1 MSYELE
7 EYENEKAPLT
17 KPRKSKQKV
26 EPIIEPIVE
35 QDNKPIEPPIEPK
48 PKKPRAPKTEKQ
60 IEVFKEK
67 CALARKNN
75 IKKQKDTIVESAK
88 TILKKELKKE
98 KKQDTESEDEPEVI
112 HITKPKRKPKKK
124 IIVVHSDSSSESSSS
139 SEEEHITKKQ
149 FGKSHRNKKSIT
161 VQQPKQNE
169 NTRVVQK
176 LNNFFAD

>member
-60 IEVFKEK
+60 LAVFKEK

-98 KKQDTESEDEPEVI
+98 KKPDTESESEPEVI

-124 IIVVHSDSSSESSSS
+124 IIVVHSDSSSSESSS
-139 SEEEHITKKQ
+139 SEEEKHISKTQ
-149 FGKSHRNKKSIT
+149 FGRSHRNKKSIP
-161 VQQPKQNE
+161 QPKPIDKPK
-169 NTRVVQK
+169 VIQK

>member
-26 EPIIEPIVE
+26 ETEP
-35 QDNKPIEPPIEPK
+35 PIEPPIDPPIQPK
-48 PKKPRAPKTEKQ
+48 PKKPRAPKTQKQ

-98 KKQDTESEDEPEVI
+98 KKPDTESESEPEVI

-124 IIVVHSDSSSESSSS
+124 IIVVHSDSSSSESSSS

>member
-88 TILKKELKKE
+88 TILKRIEKRKKTRYRIRIRTRSNTYYKTKKKTKKE
-98 KKQDTESEDEPEVI
+98 
-112 HITKPKRKPKKK
+112 
-124 IIVVHSDSSSESSSS
+124 
-139 SEEEHITKKQ
+139 
-149 FGKSHRNKKSIT
+149 
-161 VQQPKQNE
+161 
-169 NTRVVQK
+169 
-176 LNNFFAD
+176 NNCCTFR

>member
-26 EPIIEPIVE
+26 EPIIEHIVE

-48 PKKPRAPKTEKQ
+48 PKKPRAPKTQKQ

-98 KKQDTESEDEPEVI
+98 KKPDTESESEPEVI

-124 IIVVHSDSSSESSSS
+124 IIVVHSDSSSSESSS
-139 SEEEHITKKQ
+139 SEEHISKKQ
-149 FGKSHRNKKSIT
+149 FGRSHRNKKSIP
-161 VQQPKQNE
+161 QPKPIDKPK
-169 NTRVVQK
+169 VIQK

>member
-7 EYENEKAPLT
+7 DEQAPLT

-26 EPIIEPIVE
+26 DPIIETEPLI
-35 QDNKPIEPPIEPK
+35 DPPIEPLK

-60 IEVFKEK
+60 LAVFKEK

-88 TILKKELKKE
+88 EILKKEMSKPKKTKE
-98 KKQDTESEDEPEVI
+98 PDTESESEPEVI
-112 HITKPKRKPKKK
+112 HIKKPKRKPKKK
-124 IIVVHSDSSSESSSS
+124 IIVVHSDSSSSESSS
-139 SEEEHITKKQ
+139 SEEEEHISKKQ
-149 FGKSHRNKKSIT
+149 FGRSHRNKKSIP
-161 VQQPKQNE
+161 QPKPIDKPK
-169 NTRVVQK
+169 VIQK